1 MRLHR
6 LELQAFG
13 PFALPQRVDFDRL
26 ASGGLFLLEG
36 PTGAGKTTVLDAIT
50 FALYGGLSGEDAGDD
65 RLHSH
70 FADPGL
76 EPSVT
81 LEFSVRGVRYVIAR
95 VPEHRRPKRRGT
107 GYTTEAMQV
116 HLRRSE
122 GGGWASLSSNKA
134 EVGDLIADII
144 GLSRSQF
151 TQVMLLPQGEF
162 ARFLRC
168 DDDARRAVLTRLF
181 GTQLYDD
188 ITVELD
194 RRRSAAIRARQAAD
208 AEIGAAVSAAA
219 EAAGLGAD
227 ARGELISAAAGDRRV
242 RFKQIGDDQADA
254 LALAAKAVKVAAGR
268 TRTALAAEQAAAGQ
282 AALMTRLTGALASLR
297 GHEAT
302 RPDHDQRASRLD
314 AARRAEPV
322 RPLLAILAGAEA
334 AAGRERLALR
344 ELVGAGAD
352 AELGCLL
359 AENADREL
367 ISRTGL
373 QAAARAE
380 ADLREATGLDHLVE
394 AESAL
399 PGHQTAL
406 RVLETAAAKAAASV
420 ASLAAAR
427 AELPGLIAA
436 AEARLAQAR
445 DAASGLDADRRRQAE
460 LARLA
465 AAASRRAE
473 LEPLLDRKAAAV
485 RAAVDSHQ
493 RLVDAHQRAMDA
505 RLAGLAAE
513 LAAGLADGQACPVCG
528 SAGHPAPAAAGSAQ
542 VSAAAVAATR
552 EQRDAAEAARQRAEK
567 EHAELDREAAKHAA
581 IAAGNTV
588 AALAAEAAEVAG
600 RLTAA
605 ERAAA
610 HAPGLE
616 TDLAR
621 LRGEQEQLG
630 EKLRA
635 AATAEA
641 QARQGS
647 ERAGADLATLRE
659 MLADAAGD
667 YPSVAARRT
676 ALSQAAEA
684 SRQLASA
691 LGRLAAGLAAEQQAR
706 ATAAEEALASG
717 FDSLE
722 QARSAGLTPEQ
733 QSELGEQVASWD
745 HALTAFQAAAQ
756 APDLAGLDPALA
768 AEIRASAQRAADSLT
783 RARQA
788 EQDARTAHDAQL
800 GRAER
805 LGGRLAELRAVQD
818 RSAELLAATG
828 PVIYLAGL
836 AKGMD
841 GHRRVALT
849 TYVLRHWFE
858 QVVAAAN
865 VRLAVMSS
873 GRYELRRSDEGE
885 SRRQRGGLTLSVVD
899 RHTGDERSPKSLSGG
914 ETFYTSLAL
923 ALGLADVV
931 KAEAGGVDTETLFI
945 DEGFG
950 SLDADT
956 LDQVL
961 GVIDELRDRGRAV
974 GIVSHV
980 ADLKD
985 RVAERLEVR
994 RLPDGSST
1002 LRVVA

>member
-1 MRLHR
+1 MRLHG

-13 PFALPQRVDFDRL
+13 PFAAPQRVDFDRL
-26 ASGGLFLLEG
+26 VGGGLFLLEG

-50 FALYGGLSGEDAGDD
+50 FALYGGLSGEDAAED

-70 FADPGL
+70 FADPGA

-81 LEFSVRGVRYVIAR
+81 LEFSVRGVRYLITR

-116 HLRRSE
+116 HLHRSE
-122 GGGWASLSSNKA
+122 GGGWVSLSSNKA

-168 DDDARRAVLTRLF
+168 DDDARRAVLTKLF

-188 ITVELD
+188 ITTELD

-219 EAAGLGAD
+219 EAAGLDAE
-227 ARGELISAAAGDRRV
+227 ARGELISAAAADRRV
-242 RFKQIGDDQADA
+242 SFKQIGDDQAAA
-254 LALAAKAVKVAAGR
+254 LAIAARAAKAAAGR

-282 AALMTRLTGALASLR
+282 AALMTRLTAALASLR
-297 GHEAT
+297 GHEAA
-302 RPDHDQRASRLD
+302 RPEHDQRARRLD

-322 RPLLAILAGAEA
+322 RPLLAILADTEA
-334 AAGRERLALR
+334 AAGRERQALR

-352 AELGCLL
+352 AELACLL
-359 AENADREL
+359 AENADSE
-367 ISRTGL
+367 IVSRTGL

-380 ADLREATGLDHLVE
+380 VDLRETTALDHLVE
-394 AESAL
+394 AESAV

-406 RVLETAAAKAAASV
+406 RALETAAAKAAASV

-427 AELPGLIAA
+427 AELPGRIAA
-436 AEARLAQAR
+436 AEAGLAQVR
-445 DAASGLDADRRRQAE
+445 DAASGLDADRKRQAE
-460 LARLA
+460 LARLT

-473 LEPLLDRKAAAV
+473 LEPLLDSKAAAV
-485 RAAVDSHQ
+485 RAAVDAHQ
-493 RLVDAHQRAMDA
+493 RLVDAYQRAMDA

-513 LAAGLADGQACPVCG
+513 LAAGLADGRACPVCG
-528 SAGHPAPAAAGSAQ
+528 SAEHPAPAAASGAQ
-542 VSAAAVAATR
+542 VTAEAVAAAR
-552 EQRDAAEAARQRAEK
+552 EQRDAAEAARQRIER

-581 IAAGNTV
+581 IAAGNTL
-588 AALAAEAAEVAG
+588 AGLAADAAEVAG
-600 RLTAA
+600 RLAA
-605 ERAAA
+605 AKRAAA
-610 HAPGLE
+610 QAPGLE
-616 TDLAR
+616 TELAR

-630 EKLRA
+630 EKLRT

-641 QARQGS
+641 EARQES
-647 ERAGADLATLRE
+647 ERAGANLATLQE
-659 MLADAAGD
+659 MLAEAAGD

-676 ALSQAAEA
+676 ALGQAAEA
-684 SRQLASA
+684 SRLLSSA
-691 LGRLAAGLAAEQQAR
+691 LGRLAAALEAEQKAR
-706 ATAAEEALASG
+706 ATAAGEALASG
-717 FDSLE
+717 FVSLE
-722 QARSAGLTPEQ
+722 QARSAVLTPEQ
-733 QSELGEQVASWD
+733 QPVLGEEVASWER
-745 HALTAFQAAAQ
+745 ALTALQAAAQ
-756 APDLAGLDPALA
+756 APDLAGLDPAQA
-768 AEIRASAQRAADSLT
+768 GEIRASAQRAAAELT
-783 RARQA
+783 RTMRA
-788 EQDARTAHDAQL
+788 EQDARTAHDTQL
-800 GRAER
+800 VRAER
-805 LGGRLAELRAVQD
+805 LSRRLAELRAAED
-818 RSAELLAATG
+818 RAAELLVATG

-1002 LRVVA
+1002 LHVVA